1 MDRKSLQTKEK
12 AELRRDTSFIVLIGV
27 ISSEEISMSVKPM
40 KSDGCNTQAF
50 VCVSNTECIV
60 MKETVKLKSIVNAIH
75 ALYPTHFIGPE
86 IAYYSYESEEDYY
99 STLCQD
105 PGLDVLGD
113 WLIFE
118 NKLFEVT
125 DFVIEISSSFVI

>member
-1 MDRKSLQTKEK
+1 MDKKTLQTKEMVGPY
-12 AELRRDTSFIVLIGV
+12 RNTSFMVLIGV
-27 ISSEEISMSVKPM
+27 TSAEEISMSVKPVE
-40 KSDGCNTQAF
+40 SDGCTTQAF
-50 VCVSNTECIV
+50 ICVSNAENIV
-60 MKETVKLKSIVNAIH
+60 MKETIKLKNIVNAIH
-75 ALYPTHFIGPE
+75 ALYPIHFIGPE

-105 PGLDVLGD
+105 PGLDVLGN
-113 WLIFE
+113 WLIFD